1 MFSSIFAQ
9 DHQPSASTRKQTFY
23 LVGVLLL
30 MAVAVVPIAA
40 QTPQTSP
47 RMTDK
52 DRELAI
58 GQLNASRE
66 KFVKAVSG
74 LSEAQ
79 LKFKSAPDRWSVAD
93 VAEHIT
99 LSEEF
104 LFNLLNDKV
113 LKGPA
118 TPDKERKITD
128 EQILAMVSDRS
139 NKAQAPEPL
148 KPTNKWQNITET
160 MQEFETRRART
171 IDFVKTTNTDLRS
184 HFSAFGPRGEVDALQ
199 WVLFM
204 SAHVDRH
211 VAQIDEVKSDPNFP
225 KK

>member
-1 MFSSIFAQ
+1 MFSSIFAH
-9 DHQPSASTRKQTFY
+9 DHQPLTSTRKQTSK
-23 LVGVLLL
+23 LVRVFVL
-30 MAVAVVPIAA
+30 MAIAVLPIAA
-40 QTPQTSP
+40 QAPQTSS
-47 RMTDK
+47 RMTEK

-58 GQLNASRE
+58 SQLKASRE
-66 KFVKAVSG
+66 KFVSAVAG
-74 LSEAQ
+74 LSETQ

-104 LFNLLNDKV
+104 IFNILNDKV
-113 LKGPA
+113 LKAPA

-128 EQILAMVSDRS
+128 DQVLAMVTDRS

-148 KPTNKWQNITET
+148 KPANKWQNITET
-160 MQEFETRRART
+160 MQEFEKRRAHT
-171 IDFVKTTNTDLRS
+171 IDFVKTTNIDLRS
-184 HFSAFGPRGEVDALQ
+184 HFSPFGPRGEIDALQ
-199 WVLFM
+199 WVLFI

-211 VAQIDEVKSDPNFP
+211 VAQINEVKSDPNFP